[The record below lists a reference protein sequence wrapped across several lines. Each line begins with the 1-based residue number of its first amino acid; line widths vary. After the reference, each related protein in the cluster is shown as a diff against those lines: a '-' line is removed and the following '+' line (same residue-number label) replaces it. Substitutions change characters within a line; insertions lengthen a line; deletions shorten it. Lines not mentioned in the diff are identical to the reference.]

1 MPQNDR
7 NNRNRKRRR
16 AYDQAR
22 EPRRSGQTT
31 QRSSTGYGSD
41 LGYGGYTGY
50 SSGGHPITNPNYD
63 PDAPRPSRYSE
74 RTVTTGSYPDNS
86 IEFPTGGRSQS
97 TQRPRSGQTSQRR
110 ASGRNN
116 RNRRPANGQNRNAQR
131 RPQNTQNRN
140 GQRMRPVQGQNVRR
154 DPARREGKKKRKLT
168 RAAIRRR
175 RIMRRLT
182 ALVMLLCVIG
192 AGVYLTVTMLFKIS
206 AIQVQTAD
214 GVVQEAGGYTSDQ
227 ILQALDVHLEENI
240 FSFDPASKAAA
251 LEKVFPMLEDIKVE
265 RDYPGTVVVR
275 VTEAQPAWAMQT
287 SSGWLTLSGS
297 LKILSKDSAQPASLP
312 TLYGGEPVSTEPGEQ
327 LTFAV
332 EAKADS
338 ASDSTA
344 DSSASSTAEV
354 ETDQRLESLNTLLAA
369 LDTAGMSADVT
380 RIEFADVDEMAFL
393 YQDRISVW
401 LGTLNELEY
410 KLKLAKHVLLN
421 EDGKGCAATD
431 TGVLDFTHIS
441 MSSTRKFTFAQ
452 GEPELPSGY
461 IVPAPVE
468 QSTEETP
475 TEEGVTGETADGT
488 ATDGTTPAA
497 DGTTTPAEGEAA
509 AETPT
514 DTTAAPAD
522 TEAGQTTEPTPAGGT
537 TPAAGDEDQ
546 TQTTQ

>member
-1 MPQNDR
+1 MPQND
-7 NNRNRKRRR
+7 RNRKRRR

-22 EPRRSGQTT
+22 DDRRGGQSTQRRSSAGA
-31 QRSSTGYGSD
+31 GSD
-41 LGYGGYTGY
+41 LGYSGYAGY

-63 PDAPRPSRYSE
+63 PDAPRPSRYTE
-74 RTVTTGSYPDNS
+74 RTVNYGSYPDNS
-86 IEFPTGGRSQS
+86 ITFPTGGRSSQS
-97 TQRPRSGQTSQRR
+97 GAQRPRSGQNGQRR
-110 ASGRNN
+110 TSGGNQ

-131 RPQNTQNRN
+131 RPQNAQNRS
-140 GQRMRPVQGQNVRR
+140 GQRMRPVQGQNARR
-154 DPARREGKKKRKLT
+154 DPIRREGRKKRKLT

-175 RIMRRLT
+175 RLMRRLT

-206 AIQVQTAD
+206 SIQVQTAD

-227 ILQALDVHLEENI
+227 ILQALDVHPEENI
-240 FSFDPASKAAA
+240 FSFDPGSKAAA
-251 LEKVFPMLEDIKVE
+251 LEKVFPMLEDIRVE

-275 VTEAQPAWAMQT
+275 VTEARPAWAMQT
-287 SSGWLTLSGS
+287 SSGWLTLSGG
-297 LKILSKDSAQPASLP
+297 LKILEKDSAQPAGLP
-312 TLYGGEPVSTEPGEQ
+312 TLYGGEPVSAEPGEQ
-327 LTFAV
+327 LTFAA
-332 EAKADS
+332 EPKADS
-338 ASDSTA
+338 TPDSAA
-344 DSSASSTAEV
+344 DSSASGTAE
-354 ETDQRLESLNTLLAA
+354 EEADQRLESLNTLLTA
-369 LDTAGMSADVT
+369 LDAAGMSADVT

-431 TGVLDFTHIS
+431 TGKLDFTHIS

-461 IVPAPVE
+461 IVPEPV
-468 QSTEETP
+468 EETP
-475 TEEGVTGETADGT
+475 AEEGVTGETADGT
-488 ATDGTTPAA
+488 A
-497 DGTTTPAEGEAA
+497 PAEGDAAADAA

-514 DTTAAPAD
+514 DAAAAPAGP
-522 TEAGQTTEPTPAGGT
+522 EAGQTVQPTPAEGT
-537 TPAAGDEDQ
+537 TPAAGDANQ

>member
-7 NNRNRKRRR
+7 NSRNRKRRR

-22 EPRRSGQTT
+22 DDRRGGQSTQRRSSAGA
-31 QRSSTGYGSD
+31 GSD
-41 LGYGGYTGY
+41 LGYSGYAGY

-63 PDAPRPSRYSE
+63 PDAPRPSRYTE
-74 RTVTTGSYPDNS
+74 RTVNYGSYPDNS
-86 IEFPTGGRSQS
+86 ITFPTGGRS
-97 TQRPRSGQTSQRR
+97 SQRR
-110 ASGRNN
+110 TSGGNQ
-116 RNRRPANGQNRNAQR
+116 RNRRPASGQNRNAQR
-131 RPQNTQNRN
+131 RPQNAQSRS
-140 GQRMRPVQGQNVRR
+140 GQRMRPVQRQNARR
-154 DPARREGKKKRKLT
+154 DPVRREGRKKRKLT

-182 ALVMLLCVIG
+182 ALAMLLCVIG

-206 AIQVQTAD
+206 SIQVQTAD

-240 FSFDPASKAAA
+240 FSFDPGSKAAA
-251 LEKVFPMLEDIKVE
+251 LEKVFPMLEDIRVE

-287 SSGWLTLSGS
+287 SSGWLTLSGG
-297 LKILSKDSAQPASLP
+297 LKILEKDSAQPAGLP
-312 TLYGGEPVSTEPGEQ
+312 TLYGGEPVSAEPGEQ
-327 LTFAV
+327 LTFAA
-332 EAKADS
+332 EPKADS
-338 ASDSTA
+338 TPDSAA
-344 DSSASSTAEV
+344 DSSASGTV
-354 ETDQRLESLNTLLAA
+354 EEEADQRLESLNTLLAA
-369 LDTAGMSADVT
+369 LDAAGMSADVT

-431 TGVLDFTHIS
+431 TGKLDFTHIS

-461 IVPAPVE
+461 IVPEPVE
-468 QSTEETP
+468 
-475 TEEGVTGETADGT
+475 
-488 ATDGTTPAA
+488 
-497 DGTTTPAEGEAA
+497 
-509 AETPT
+509 ETPT
-514 DTTAAPAD
+514 DTAAAPAGP
-522 TEAGQTTEPTPAGGT
+522 EAGPTAQPTPAEGT
-537 TPAAGDEDQ
+537 TPAAGDANQ
-546 TQTTQ
+546 PKTTQ

>member
-7 NNRNRKRRR
+7 NSRNRKRRR

-22 EPRRSGQTT
+22 DDRRGGQSTQRRSSAGA
-31 QRSSTGYGSD
+31 GSD
-41 LGYGGYTGY
+41 LGYSGYAGY

-63 PDAPRPSRYSE
+63 PDAPRPSRYTE
-74 RTVTTGSYPDNS
+74 RTVNYGSYPDNS
-86 IEFPTGGRSQS
+86 ITFPTGGRSSQS
-97 TQRPRSGQTSQRR
+97 GAQRPRSGQNGQRR
-110 ASGRNN
+110 TSGGNQ
-116 RNRRPANGQNRNAQR
+116 RNRRPSGGQNRNAQR
-131 RPQNTQNRN
+131 RPQNAQNRS
-140 GQRMRPVQGQNVRR
+140 GQRMRPVQRQNARR
-154 DPARREGKKKRKLT
+154 DPVRREGRKKRKLT

-175 RIMRRLT
+175 RLMRRLT

-206 AIQVQTAD
+206 SIQVQTAD

-240 FSFDPASKAAA
+240 FSFDPGSKAAA
-251 LEKVFPMLEDIKVE
+251 LEKVFPMLEDIRVE

-287 SSGWLTLSGS
+287 SSGWLTLSGG
-297 LKILSKDSAQPASLP
+297 LKILEKDPAQPAGLP
-312 TLYGGEPVSTEPGEQ
+312 TLYGGEPVSAEPGEQ
-327 LTFAV
+327 LTFAA
-332 EAKADS
+332 EPKADS
-338 ASDSTA
+338 TPDSIPDSAA
-344 DSSASSTAEV
+344 DSSASGTV
-354 ETDQRLESLNTLLAA
+354 EEADQRLESLNTLLAA
-369 LDTAGMSADVT
+369 LDAAGMSADVT

-431 TGVLDFTHIS
+431 TGKLDFTHIS

-461 IVPAPVE
+461 ILPEPVE
-468 QSTEETP
+468 
-475 TEEGVTGETADGT
+475 
-488 ATDGTTPAA
+488 
-497 DGTTTPAEGEAA
+497 
-509 AETPT
+509 ETPT
-514 DTTAAPAD
+514 DTAAAPAGP
-522 TEAGQTTEPTPAGGT
+522 EAGQTAQPTPAEGT
-537 TPAAGDEDQ
+537 TPAAGDANQ

>member
-22 EPRRSGQTT
+22 DNRRSGQSA
-31 QRSSTGYGSD
+31 QRRGSAGYGSD
-41 LGYGGYTGY
+41 LGYSGYSGY

-97 TQRPRSGQTSQRR
+97 AQRPRSGQTGQRR
-110 ASGRNN
+110 TSGNNN
-116 RNRRPANGQNRNAQR
+116 RNRRPANGQSRNAQR
-131 RPQNTQNRN
+131 RN
-140 GQRMRPVQGQNVRR
+140 GQRMRPVQGQNARR
-154 DPARREGKKKRKLT
+154 DPVRREGKKKRKLT

-182 ALVMLLCVIG
+182 ALAMLLCVIG

-240 FSFDPASKAAA
+240 FSFDPGSKAAA

-312 TLYGGEPVSTEPGEQ
+312 TLYGGEPVSIEPGEQ

-338 ASDSTA
+338 ASDSAA

-354 ETDQRLESLNTLLAA
+354 ETDQRLESLNTLLTA

-461 IVPAPVE
+461 VVPAPVE
-468 QSTEETP
+468 QPNEETP

-488 ATDGTTPAA
+488 ATDGPTPAA
-497 DGTTTPAEGEAA
+497 DDTTPAEGEAA

-514 DTTAAPAD
+514 NPTTAPAD
-522 TEAGQTTEPTPAGGT
+522 TEAGQTTEPTPAEGT
-537 TPAAGDEDQ
+537 TPAAGDENQ

>member
-7 NNRNRKRRR
+7 NSRNRKRRR

-22 EPRRSGQTT
+22 DDRRGGQSTQRRSSAGA
-31 QRSSTGYGSD
+31 GSD
-41 LGYGGYTGY
+41 LGYSGYAGY

-63 PDAPRPSRYSE
+63 PDAPRPSRYTE
-74 RTVTTGSYPDNS
+74 RTVNYGSYPDNS
-86 IEFPTGGRSQS
+86 ITFPTGGRSSQS
-97 TQRPRSGQTSQRR
+97 GAQRPRSGQNGQRR
-110 ASGRNN
+110 TSGGNQ
-116 RNRRPANGQNRNAQR
+116 RNRRPSGGQNRNAQR
-131 RPQNTQNRN
+131 RPQNAQSRS
-140 GQRMRPVQGQNVRR
+140 GQRMRPVQGQNARR
-154 DPARREGKKKRKLT
+154 DPVRREGRKKRKLT

-175 RIMRRLT
+175 RLMRRLT

-206 AIQVQTAD
+206 SIQVQTAD

-240 FSFDPASKAAA
+240 FSFDPGSKAAA
-251 LEKVFPMLEDIKVE
+251 LEKVFPMLEDIRVE

-275 VTEAQPAWAMQT
+275 VTEAQPA
-287 SSGWLTLSGS
+287 G
-297 LKILSKDSAQPASLP
+297 LP
-312 TLYGGEPVSTEPGEQ
+312 TLYGGEPVSAEPGEQ
-327 LTFAV
+327 LTFAA
-332 EAKADS
+332 EPKADS
-338 ASDSTA
+338 TPDSTPDSAA
-344 DSSASSTAEV
+344 DSSASGTV
-354 ETDQRLESLNTLLAA
+354 EEEADQRLESLNTLLAA
-369 LDTAGMSADVT
+369 LDAAGMSADVT

-431 TGVLDFTHIS
+431 TGKLDFTHIS

-461 IVPAPVE
+461 ILPEPV
-468 QSTEETP
+468 EETP
-475 TEEGVTGETADGT
+475 AEEGVTGETAEGTAPAEGT
-488 ATDGTTPAA
+488 ATDGTA
-497 DGTTTPAEGEAA
+497 PAEGEAA
-509 AETPT
+509 ADAVAETPT
-514 DTTAAPAD
+514 DTAAAPAGP
-522 TEAGQTTEPTPAGGT
+522 EAGQTEQPTPAEGT
-537 TPAAGDEDQ
+537 TPAAGDANQ

>member
-7 NNRNRKRRR
+7 NSRNRKRRR

-22 EPRRSGQTT
+22 DDRRGGQSTQRRSSAGA
-31 QRSSTGYGSD
+31 GSD
-41 LGYGGYTGY
+41 LGYSGYAGY

-74 RTVTTGSYPDNS
+74 RTVNYGSYPDNS
-86 IEFPTGGRSQS
+86 ITFPTGGRSS
-97 TQRPRSGQTSQRR
+97 
-110 ASGRNN
+110 
-116 RNRRPANGQNRNAQR
+116 QNRNA
-131 RPQNTQNRN
+131 
-140 GQRMRPVQGQNVRR
+140 QRMRPVQGQNARR
-154 DPARREGKKKRKLT
+154 DPVRREGRKKRKLT

-175 RIMRRLT
+175 RLMRRLT

-206 AIQVQTAD
+206 SIQVQTAD
-214 GVVQEAGGYTSDQ
+214 GVVQEVGGYTSDQ

-240 FSFDPASKAAA
+240 FSFDPGSKAAA
-251 LEKVFPMLEDIKVE
+251 LEKVFPMLEDIRVE

-287 SSGWLTLSGS
+287 SSGWLTLSGG
-297 LKILSKDSAQPASLP
+297 LKILEKGSAQPAGLP
-312 TLYGGEPVSTEPGEQ
+312 TLYGGEPVSAEPGEQ
-327 LTFAV
+327 LTFAA
-332 EAKADS
+332 EPKADS
-338 ASDSTA
+338 TPDSA
-344 DSSASSTAEV
+344 AESSASGTV
-354 ETDQRLESLNTLLAA
+354 EEEADQRLESLNTLLAA
-369 LDTAGMSADVT
+369 LDAAGMSADVT

-431 TGVLDFTHIS
+431 TGKLDFTHIS

-461 IVPAPVE
+461 IVPEPV
-468 QSTEETP
+468 EETP
-475 TEEGVTGETADGT
+475 TEAGVTGETAEGT
-488 ATDGTTPAA
+488 ATD
-497 DGTTTPAEGEAA
+497 DTTPAEGTVPTEGEAAADAA

-514 DTTAAPAD
+514 DTAAAPAGP
-522 TEAGQTTEPTPAGGT
+522 EAGQTAEPTPAEGT
-537 TPAAGDEDQ
+537 TPAAGDANQ

>member
-7 NNRNRKRRR
+7 NSRNRKRRR

-22 EPRRSGQTT
+22 DDRRGGQSTQRRSSAGA
-31 QRSSTGYGSD
+31 GSD
-41 LGYGGYTGY
+41 LGYSGYAGY
-50 SSGGHPITNPNYD
+50 SSGGHPITNPHYD
-63 PDAPRPSRYSE
+63 PDAPRPSRYTE
-74 RTVTTGSYPDNS
+74 RTVNYGSYPDNS
-86 IEFPTGGRSQS
+86 ITFPTGGRSSQS
-97 TQRPRSGQTSQRR
+97 GAQRPRSGQNGQRR
-110 ASGRNN
+110 TSGGNQ
-116 RNRRPANGQNRNAQR
+116 RNRRPASSQNRNAQR
-131 RPQNTQNRN
+131 RPQNAQSRS
-140 GQRMRPVQGQNVRR
+140 GQRMRPVQGQNARR
-154 DPARREGKKKRKLT
+154 DPVRREGRKKRKLT

-175 RIMRRLT
+175 RLMRRLT

-206 AIQVQTAD
+206 SIQVQTAD

-240 FSFDPASKAAA
+240 FSFDPGSKAAA
-251 LEKVFPMLEDIKVE
+251 LEKVFPMLEDIRVE

-287 SSGWLTLSGS
+287 SSGWLTLSGG
-297 LKILSKDSAQPASLP
+297 LKILEKDSAQPAGLP
-312 TLYGGEPVSTEPGEQ
+312 TLYGGEPVSAEPGEQ
-327 LTFAV
+327 LTFAA
-332 EAKADS
+332 EPKADS
-338 ASDSTA
+338 TPDSAA
-344 DSSASSTAEV
+344 DSSASGTV
-354 ETDQRLESLNTLLAA
+354 EEEADQRLESLNTLLAA
-369 LDTAGMSADVT
+369 LDAAGMSADVT

-431 TGVLDFTHIS
+431 TGKLDFTHIS

-461 IVPAPVE
+461 IVPEPV
-468 QSTEETP
+468 EETP
-475 TEEGVTGETADGT
+475 AEEGVTGETAEGT
-488 ATDGTTPAA
+488 ATDGTA
-497 DGTTTPAEGEAA
+497 
-509 AETPT
+509 
-514 DTTAAPAD
+514 
-522 TEAGQTTEPTPAGGT
+522 
-537 TPAAGDEDQ
+537 PAAGDANQ

>member
-7 NNRNRKRRR
+7 NSRNRKRRR

-22 EPRRSGQTT
+22 DDRRGGQSTQRRSSAGA
-31 QRSSTGYGSD
+31 GSD
-41 LGYGGYTGY
+41 LGYSGYAGY

-63 PDAPRPSRYSE
+63 PDAPRPSRYTE
-74 RTVTTGSYPDNS
+74 RTVNYGSYPDNS
-86 IEFPTGGRSQS
+86 ITFPTGGRSSQS
-97 TQRPRSGQTSQRR
+97 GAQRPRSGQNGQRR
-110 ASGRNN
+110 TSGSN
-116 RNRRPANGQNRNAQR
+116 
-131 RPQNTQNRN
+131 
-140 GQRMRPVQGQNVRR
+140 QRMRPVQRQNARR
-154 DPARREGKKKRKLT
+154 DPVRREGRKKRKLT

-175 RIMRRLT
+175 RLMRRLT

-206 AIQVQTAD
+206 SIQVQTAD

-240 FSFDPASKAAA
+240 FSFDPGSKAAA
-251 LEKVFPMLEDIKVE
+251 LEKVFPMLEDIRVE

-275 VTEAQPAWAMQT
+275 VTEARPAWAMQT
-287 SSGWLTLSGS
+287 SSGWLTLSGG
-297 LKILSKDSAQPASLP
+297 LKILEKDSAQPAGLP
-312 TLYGGEPVSTEPGEQ
+312 TLYGGEPVSAEPGEQ
-327 LTFAV
+327 LTFAA
-332 EAKADS
+332 EPKADSIPDSAADS
-338 ASDSTA
+338 ASGT
-344 DSSASSTAEV
+344 V
-354 ETDQRLESLNTLLAA
+354 EEEADQRLESLNTLLAA
-369 LDTAGMSADVT
+369 LDAAGMSADVT

-431 TGVLDFTHIS
+431 TGKLDFTHIS

-461 IVPAPVE
+461 ILPEPV
-468 QSTEETP
+468 EETP
-475 TEEGVTGETADGT
+475 AEEGVTGETAEGT
-488 ATDGTTPAA
+488 ATDGTAPAA
-497 DGTTTPAEGEAA
+497 GEAAADAA

-514 DTTAAPAD
+514 DTAAAPAGP
-522 TEAGQTTEPTPAGGT
+522 EAGPTAQPTPAEGT
-537 TPAAGDEDQ
+537 TPAAGDANQ